1 MLVLGA
7 RAALYKCIP
16 IIGRVA
22 AGAANAYALLPLLLL
37 WLGRVLMLV
46 LVLMLWLEGWLLRLR
61 LIHRIHAPID
71 ISLRRFDVEI
81 SRCRAEAERL
91 SFCRRQAGC
100 RAHVGKRLLAKVH
113 RTGVDH
119 GVV

>member
-7 RAALYKCIP
+7 SAALYECIP

-22 AGAANAYALLPLLLL
+22 AGAANAYALLLLLL
-37 WLGRVLMLV
+37 LRLVLMLM
-46 LVLMLWLEGWLLRLR
+46 LVLWLEGWLLRLR

-71 ISLRRFDVEI
+71 FSLRMFDVEI
-81 SRCRAEAERL
+81 GRCRVEAERL

-113 RTGVDH
+113 WTGVDH